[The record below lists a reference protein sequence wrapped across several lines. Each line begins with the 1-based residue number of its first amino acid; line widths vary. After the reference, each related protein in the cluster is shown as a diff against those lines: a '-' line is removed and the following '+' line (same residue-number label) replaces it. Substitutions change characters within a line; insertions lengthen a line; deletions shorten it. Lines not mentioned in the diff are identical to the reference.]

1 MHGSMPR
8 PKRNRRT
15 NPLLKRIARS
25 GFVQALLVGLVGL
38 YIRFVRLTSRF
49 DEEGPGLADLLAHW
63 REGRPMVMCFWHGR
77 LMMMAR
83 MRRLDLKQI
92 HVLIS
97 VHSDGELI
105 ARTIENLGFST
116 IRGSSRKR
124 GVAALRELLQVIE
137 AGGSAAFTPDGP
149 SGPRMRAQVGAIAA
163 ASRGGVPIFPI
174 SVSTRRGPLLRSW
187 DRFLLATPF
196 NRGLYLVGE
205 ALNVPAELD
214 AEGMEHWR
222 LALEQ
227 ALNDLTHDADRRM
240 GRPRIEPAAPGSGK
254 AYR

>member
-1 MHGSMPR
+1 MPR

-25 GFVQALLVGLVGL
+25 GFVQGLLVLLVGL

-49 DEEGPGLADLLAHW
+49 DEEGPGLGALLDHW
-63 REGRPMVMCFWHGR
+63 RGHRPMVLTFWHGR

-83 MRRLDLKQI
+83 MRRRDLRQLN
-92 HVLIS
+92 VLIS
-97 VHSDGELI
+97 IHSDGELI

-116 IRGSSRKR
+116 VRGSSRKR
-124 GVAALRELLQVIE
+124 GVGALRELLQVVE
-137 AGGSAAFTPDGP
+137 GGGSAVFTPDGP

-163 ASRGGVPIFPI
+163 ASAGGVPLFPATF
-174 SVSTRRGPLLRSW
+174 SVRRGPLLRSW

-205 ALNVPAELD
+205 PLHVPPDLD
-214 AEGMEHWR
+214 AEGMEDWR
-222 LALEQ
+222 LRLEA
-227 ALNDLTHDADRRM
+227 ALNDLTREADRRM
-240 GRPRIEPAAPGSGK
+240 GRAPVEPADPGSAK
-254 AYR
+254 AHR